1 MYPRV
6 LATVPTARSVI
17 RMMMR
22 MMRMMVRMVTV
33 LQRIQRTSAL
43 ADLEQYGGH
52 NDGFQDL
59 ENDAEEKIPSQ
70 RKQRIRERMKEE
82 EPERERDRD
91 TCRDRYHRN
100 ERCYID
106 TWERIEAVSVKLWNA
121 VVH

>member
-33 LQRIQRTSAL
+33 LQRIQRTTL

-52 NDGFQDL
+52 NYGFQDL
-59 ENDAEEKIPSQ
+59 EDDAEEKIPSQ

-82 EPERERDRD
+82 EPERERQR
-91 TCRDRYHRN
+91 H
-100 ERCYID
+100 
-106 TWERIEAVSVKLWNA
+106 V
-121 VVH
+121 

>member
-1 MYPRV
+1 MVVVVMITINMGRCGSERWLHCAEQVLLPMYPRV

-17 RMMMR
+17 RMMMMM

-59 ENDAEEKIPSQ
+59 EDDAEEKIPSQ

-82 EPERERDRD
+82 EPERERQR
-91 TCRDRYHRN
+91 H
-100 ERCYID
+100 
-106 TWERIEAVSVKLWNA
+106 V
-121 VVH
+121 